1 VNNGSNPSM
10 PLAVK
15 GIKTVLL
22 AVLVYFPLSI
32 EPANA
37 GFTHRRDRK
46 SQYELSE
53 EKEAVYFLPGM

>member
-1 VNNGSNPSM
+1 M

-15 GIKTVLL
+15 EIKTVLL

-37 GFTHRRDRK
+37 GFTQRRDRN